1 MVSRAELMREAKD
14 LGIKGRSK
22 MKKAELEEA
31 VRRAKEMGQ
40 EATENKTSEPPK
52 KVGRGRPKKAPMAPQ
67 SVKKAPKMTEAR
79 ATPKMA
85 EARAAPKQMPPKQI
99 EAKKAEMMRVQ
110 TANKRARGY

>member
-1 MVSRAELMREAKD
+1 MVSRAELMAEAKD

-31 VRRAKEMGQ
+31 VRRAKEMGE
-40 EATENKTSEPPK
+40 EATETKTSEPPK

-79 ATPKMA
+79 VAPKMA
-85 EARAAPKQMPPKQI
+85 EARAAPKMPPKQM
-99 EAKKAEMMRVQ
+99 EAKKAEMMKVQ
-110 TANKRARGY
+110 SANKRARGY